1 MIKPTLFLESGGDG
15 ITITLR
21 AERMWKRR
29 VRTRDAVLLTI
40 DRLLSAA
47 ARRGRDLGGIE
58 VALGQGT
65 FSETR
70 AVVAI
75 ANALSYAFRVPLRH
89 GPLAGRASAG
99 PGTPFIT
106 ATYKSEPRITR

>member
-1 MIKPTLFLESGGDG
+1 MTKPILFLESGGDG
-15 ITITLR
+15 IMVSLH
-21 AERMWKRR
+21 AERVWKRR
-29 VRTRDAVLLTI
+29 VRTKGAVLVTI
-40 DRLLSAA
+40 DRLLLAA
-47 ARRGRDLGGIE
+47 AQRGHDLGGIE

-75 ANALSYAFRVPLRH
+75 GNALAYAFRVPLRH
-89 GPLAGRASAG
+89 GSLTGRVNAG

-106 ATYKSEPRITR
+106 AIYKSEPRITL